1 MEHDNLLEGR
11 IDDLSKRAYNNDYLT
26 CTNFLSASDLAL
38 FYRILKSRG
47 ISSKVNVLNGSSY
60 VVYGGHEDAD
70 RNVICFLP
78 GYMSP
83 EEFSVNEAL
92 AGDIIKCIHVK
103 PLNNRFADDLS
114 HRDFLGALMNL
125 GIEREKIGD
134 ILVDGS
140 SAYIF
145 VLSDMA
151 ETVAREL
158 TRVKHTSVDCGLVS
172 PSECDVQPKFIEV
185 SGSVASQRVDAVLA
199 MVWHL
204 SRGRAQEVI
213 KAENVFINGQTVTDP
228 GYNLKPGDRVT
239 VRGHG
244 KFIFESTGTMTK
256 KGRFYANVRVY
267 S

>member
-11 IDDLSKRAYNNDYLT
+11 IDDLSKRAYNNDYIT
-26 CTNFLSASDLAL
+26 CTNFLSASDLAA

-60 VVYGGHEDAD
+60 VIYGGHEEAD

-78 GYMSP
+78 GYTTP
-83 EEFSVNEAL
+83 DEFISSEAA

-103 PLNNRFADDLS
+103 PLNHKFADDLS

-125 GIEREKIGD
+125 GIEREMIGD
-134 ILVDGS
+134 ILAEGS

-151 ETVAREL
+151 DTVAREL
-158 TRVKHTSVDCGLVS
+158 TRVKHTSVICRVVS
-172 PSECDVQPKFIEV
+172 SSECDVQPKFTEI
-185 SGSVASQRVDAVLA
+185 SGSVASQRVDAVLS

-204 SRGRAQEVI
+204 SRGRSQEII
-213 KAENVFINGQTVTDP
+213 KAENVFINGQTVNDP
-228 GYNLKPGDRVT
+228 GYNLKSGDRVT

-244 KFIFESTGTMTK
+244 KFIYEGMGTMTK

>member
-1 MEHDNLLEGR
+1 
-11 IDDLSKRAYNNDYLT
+11 
-26 CTNFLSASDLAL
+26 
-38 FYRILKSRG
+38 
-47 ISSKVNVLNGSSY
+47 
-60 VVYGGHEDAD
+60 
-70 RNVICFLP
+70 
-78 GYMSP
+78 
-83 EEFSVNEAL
+83 
-92 AGDIIKCIHVK
+92 
-103 PLNNRFADDLS
+103 
-114 HRDFLGALMNL
+114 MNL
-125 GIEREKIGD
+125 GSEREKIGD

-172 PSECDVQPKFIEV
+172 PSECDVQPKFTEV

-204 SRGRAQEVI
+204 SRGRSQEII
-213 KAENVFINGQTVTDP
+213 KAENVFINGQTVNDP
-228 GYNLKPGDRVT
+228 GYNLKSGDRVT

-244 KFIFESTGTMTK
+244 KFIYEGMGTMTK